1 MSDNVNPFG
10 QPNQQP
16 NSTPATP
23 PSPFGQAATTPGAS
37 NVSTSQTTP
46 TSPAPT
52 AGQPTTPTSPFAG
65 ANMSTGATN
74 PVGSMPGTGMP
85 TTPNGATQ
93 PFGTSGGSIGNG
105 SAPMAGGTAPMTVKA
120 KHGNKKMLFGIIG
133 SVVAVLIIIAVVI
146 VFLVSGR
153 VTADDYDQA
162 VDTLVGVNDSAS
174 DLTSDFDLYSVE
186 DMDDSELNDMID
198 ALNQAMDDGQGQLDK
213 LGKMKAITSD
223 DDAKSLYDALNSK
236 YGEYSDRIKGII
248 TDVQQVMPVVRTI
261 NDLEDSSV
269 YGDYSQLASVY
280 QQIADTAKNTKVDN
294 EELASALSDLADAC
308 QDFADYANQLAAG
321 NYSADT
327 PDMDKIYDATSR
339 IQDVFS
345 YDDLFDLSSDLSDC
359 YYDLYDYLSDQRNEL
374 AE

>member
-23 PSPFGQAATTPGAS
+23 PSPFGQAAATPGAS
-37 NVSTSQTTP
+37 NVSTSQTAP
-46 TSPAPT
+46 TSPAS
-52 AGQPTTPTSPFAG
+52 AVGQPTTPASPFAG
-65 ANMSTGATN
+65 ANMSTGTTN
-74 PVGSMPGTGMP
+74 PVGSMPGADMP
-85 TTPNGATQ
+85 TATNGAAQ
-93 PFGTSGGSIGNG
+93 PFGTPGGSFGNG
-105 SAPMAGGTAPMTVKA
+105 SAPMTVKA

-162 VDTLVGVNDSAS
+162 VDTLVSVNDSAN
-174 DLTSDFDLYSVE
+174 DLTSDFDLYSIE

-198 ALNQAMDDGQGQLDK
+198 TLNQAMDDGQGQLDK

-223 DDAKSLYDALNSK
+223 DDAKSLYDTLNSK
-236 YGEYSDRIKGII
+236 YGEYSERIKGII

-294 EELASALSDLADAC
+294 EELASALSDLASAC

-374 AE
+374 TE